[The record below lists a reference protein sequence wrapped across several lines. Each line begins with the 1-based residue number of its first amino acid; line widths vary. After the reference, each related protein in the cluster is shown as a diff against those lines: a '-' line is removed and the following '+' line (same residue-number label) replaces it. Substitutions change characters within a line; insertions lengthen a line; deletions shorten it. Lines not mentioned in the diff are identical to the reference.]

1 MFQGLIGRKVKLL
14 TVCACMLCIVF
25 LPLSMAVPANA
36 QSDPLA
42 RWSWRSPLPQGN
54 PLRGVSYGNNTF
66 VAVGDAG
73 TVISSPDGV
82 TWTSRNSGTSNL
94 QGVSYG
100 NNTFVAVGDG
110 TVLQSGSLTG
120 GSGGGLSGFLRRI
133 WSLLLTLMGKLKIF

>member
-66 VAVGDAG
+66 VAVGD
-73 TVISSPDGV
+73 
-82 TWTSRNSGTSNL
+82 
-94 QGVSYG
+94 
-100 NNTFVAVGDG
+100 G

-133 WSLLLTLMGKLKIF
+133 WSLLLTLMAKLKIF